1 MGTKADVQE
10 ELLKLVSDP
19 AARADP
25 YPVYERIRA
34 ADNAYLGD
42 LGFWFITSYEDCA
55 AVMRHPSMRRRHQN
69 SWEKRG
75 AISNAIGRV
84 WFDGASRSMLWLD
97 NPDHARIRGLASR
110 AFTPRYLAKLRPR
123 IEEMVEGL
131 ITKIEKE
138 ARIVSTIRRPKRE
151 VDFIAEFALAL
162 PMMVICEMLG
172 VPAADRERFR
182 HWTVALAA
190 TLEPLPSE
198 AVQDAADEASKAFDE
213 YFSEL
218 VSHRRGTPGDDLLS
232 ELIRVEQEGERLNQR
247 ELIGMAILILG
258 AGFETT
264 TNLIG
269 NGMLALLTDR
279 AEWEALV
286 VNPELA
292 PAVVEEVLRYD
303 SPVQMAPPRVASAPL
318 ELGAHQVNEGHTVV
332 AMIGAGNRDPNHYPS
347 PANFDI
353 SRHDPAPLSFGGGPH
368 YCIGASLARLE
379 GAIAFRALAERLPSL
394 KLVGDTPQWRETF
407 NIRGLKTL
415 EVAL

>member
-1 MGTKADVQE
+1 MGAKTDVQE

-34 ADNAYLGD
+34 ADNAYLGE
-42 LGFWFITSYEDCA
+42 LGFWFLTSYEDCA
-55 AVMRHPSMRRRHQN
+55 AVMRHPLMKRRHQN
-69 SWEKRG
+69 SWEVRG
-75 AISNAIGRV
+75 AISNAIGRA
-84 WFDGASRSMLWLD
+84 WFEGASRSMLWLD
-97 NPDHARIRGLASR
+97 SPDHARIRGLASR

-138 ARIVSTIRRPKRE
+138 SG
-151 VDFIAEFALAL
+151 VDFIDEFALAL

-172 VPAADRERFR
+172 VPAPDREGFR
-182 HWTVALAA
+182 RWTVALAA

-198 AVQDAADEASKAFDE
+198 AVQDAADEASHAFNA

-218 VSHRRGTPGDDLLS
+218 VSERRGSSSDDLLS
-232 ELIRVEQEGERLNQR
+232 ELIRVEQEGERLTEK

-269 NGMLALLTDR
+269 NGMLALLTER

-286 VNPELA
+286 VNPQRA

-318 ELGAHQVNEGHTVV
+318 ELGGRQVNEGHSVV
-332 AMIGAGNRDPNHYPS
+332 AMIGAGNRDPNHYPK

-407 NIRGLKTL
+407 NIRGLKSL
-415 EVAL
+415 EVTL